1 MKDFK
6 LEKWEDDKF
15 LFRFKNESFQDAST
29 TEILLYRVLE
39 ELEKLNKSKTK
50 KKKVSL

>member
-15 LFRFKNESFQDAST
+15 LFRFKNGSFQDASM
-29 TEILLYRVLE
+29 TEILLYRIFE
-39 ELEKLNKSKTK
+39 ELEKLKKSKTK
-50 KKKVSL
+50 KKKVSS